1 MPGSG
6 IGLTVASYLLS
17 QGWMVVISDKD
28 AVVGEKAA
36 AELGCKF
43 FAADITNYD
52 QLAQAFALTWQQYH
66 RLDFGADTFLSLS
79 QLLC

>member
-6 IGLTVASYLLS
+6 IGLAVASYLLS
-17 QGWMVVISDKD
+17 QGWLVVISDKD
-28 AVVGEKAA
+28 AVAGEKAA

-66 RLDFGADTFLSLS
+66 RLDFGAYAFLSFS

>member
-1 MPGSG
+1 
-6 IGLTVASYLLS
+6 
-17 QGWMVVISDKD
+17 MVVISDKD

-66 RLDFGADTFLSLS
+66 RLDFGADTF
-79 QLLC
+79 